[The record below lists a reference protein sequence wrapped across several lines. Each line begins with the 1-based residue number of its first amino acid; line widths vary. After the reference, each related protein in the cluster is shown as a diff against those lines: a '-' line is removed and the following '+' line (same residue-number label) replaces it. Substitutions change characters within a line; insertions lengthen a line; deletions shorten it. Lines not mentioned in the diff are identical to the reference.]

1 MKREPDSTR
10 GTGSSAGY
18 SMIEMVI
25 ASTLLAMMVVTLI
38 SLAQNGSDAQEYAR
52 RVNRV
57 TEITHDVMDQ
67 MRTEMVSCVRV
78 FGADAEGTENAA
90 LIDLTDAPV
99 PLPGSRLPTID
110 PAGSIRPDTVG
121 TEITGNSLLFARLAW
136 SDRYVCA
143 GGNEYLVDVYRWV
156 YYYLT
161 PEDTGPEAGTPIGLN
176 IVRIETEP
184 LADAASIDR
193 ITDPTDQAEVLLHL
207 LNGTPDA
214 FGVSH
219 ARCEVVWQRGALPSV
234 AGTLR
239 QIDESDGSLSDDPI
253 GSRPDPW
260 NVLRSEPLVR
270 GLLSYRH
277 HSVATNF
284 APVNL
289 GVGRYSVIDLSGEGF
304 PHGFEV
310 QVVGPST
317 ARQTLVHL
325 VASSTNRQGHWAWSD
340 VQLVL
345 DSKDQ

>member
-1 MKREPDSTR
+1 MSCDSDSTK
-10 GTGSSAGY
+10 GTGNTAGY
-18 SMIEMVI
+18 SMIEMVV

-57 TEITHDVMDQ
+57 TEITHDLIDQ

-78 FGADAEGTENAA
+78 FGADAEGTENVA
-90 LIDLTDAPV
+90 LIDLTDAPA

-110 PAGSIRPDTVG
+110 PAATIRPDTLG
-121 TEITGNSLLFARLAW
+121 TEITGNSMLFARLAW
-136 SDRYVCA
+136 ADRYVCA

-156 YYYLT
+156 YYYIT
-161 PEDTGPEAGTPIGLN
+161 PEEEGPEAGTPIGLN
-176 IVRIETEP
+176 IVRIESEP

-193 ITDPTDQAEVLLHL
+193 ITDPVDQAELLLHL
-207 LNGTPDA
+207 LEGTPDA
-214 FGVSH
+214 AGVTHS
-219 ARCEVVWQRGALPSV
+219 RCEVVWTRGALPSV
-234 AGTLR
+234 NGTLR
-239 QIDESDGSLSDDPI
+239 QIDDSDGSLSDTPI
-253 GSRPDPW
+253 GSRPSPW
-260 NVLRSEPLVR
+260 SVLRSEPLVR

-277 HSVATNF
+277 HSIATNF

-289 GVGRYSVIDLSGEGF
+289 GVGRYSVVDTSGEGF
-304 PHGFEV
+304 PHGLEV

-340 VQLVL
+340 VQIVI
-345 DSKDQ
+345 DTKDL